1 MKMAWGLLSSVR
13 LHTDRIGE
21 SEVPQP
27 SRFFPQIIGS
37 PIRGEGAEIG
47 RRSSDKVG
55 LWPDSNRLRSVSR
68 RLIWIKC

>member
-1 MKMAWGLLSSVR
+1 MKMAWGVLSSVR

-37 PIRGEGAEIG
+37 PIRGEGGGNRSEKFRQG
-47 RRSSDKVG
+47 RTLTRFEPTPIRV
-55 LWPDSNRLRSVSR
+55 
-68 RLIWIKC
+68 